1 MGTYSDSIGEAAGDL
16 WRTLHDNGAKLSA
29 AQLKRRTKLPTPLLY
44 AGLGWLAREG
54 KIEFSQQGKDLEVV
68 LR

>member
-1 MGTYSDSIGEAAGDL
+1 MYAKNIGEAAGDV
-16 WRTLHDNGAKLSA
+16 WRTLHESGTSLSST
-29 AQLKRRTKLPTPLLY
+29 QLTRRTKLPDFLLY

-54 KIEFSQQGKDLEVV
+54 KINLSKNGRKIEVS